1 MAPNLTCLIYF
12 TTTGCLLDTMN
23 VEKGLINAKDHMEF
37 DFDKF
42 LYNCL
47 KPDVNHHKQRMSK
60 I

>member
-1 MAPNLTCLIYF
+1 
-12 TTTGCLLDTMN
+12 MN

-47 KPDVNHHKQRMSK
+47 KPDVKHRKQRMSK